1 MASEVNPI
9 SHAGPE
15 SRSTRRD
22 FLVGGALIATAVLAA
37 RGSLWGESRPTP
49 LARSLADIVPDR
61 FGPWRSSPANGV
73 VMPTAETPAETGY
86 DDLLTRYFVNEAG
99 RTIMF
104 LVAYGAAQ
112 SGNTQLHRPEACYP
126 AAGFSLGDSV
136 RTSLED
142 RAGTKIDARALT
154 ATKPGRVEQILYWS
168 RVGAAFPT
176 DSASQSLAVI
186 RQSLGGSAPDGALV
200 RISTL
205 GSDRGSA
212 LTLLRLFANDLLKQ
226 PAPSLRR
233 LLTGRG

>member
-9 SHAGPE
+9 SHAGPGA
-15 SRSTRRD
+15 RSTRRD
-22 FLVGGALIATAVLAA
+22 FVVGGALVATAVLAA
-37 RGSLWGESRPTP
+37 RGSLWGESRPPT

-61 FGPWRSSPANGV
+61 FGPWRNSPTNGV
-73 VMPTAETPAETGY
+73 LMPTAETPAETGY
-86 DDLLTRYFVNEAG
+86 DDLLTRYFVNDAG
-99 RTIMF
+99 RTVMF
-104 LVAYGAAQ
+104 LLAYGAAQ

-126 AAGFSLGDSV
+126 AAGFSLGDSA

-142 RAGTKIDARALT
+142 RAGTKIDARTLT

-168 RVGAAFPT
+168 RVGGVFPT

-186 RQSLGGSAPDGALV
+186 RQSLRGSAPDGALV

-212 LTLLRLFANDLLKQ
+212 LTLLRQFANDLLKQ
-226 PAPSLRR
+226 PAPSLRT